1 MGQRNEWAGQC
12 GEGATGPSC
21 PPAGLLAMRPESGLG
36 LRARSKAGQGKGRE
50 AGLQLYGQW

>member
-1 MGQRNEWAGQC
+1 MGKSNAWAGQC

-21 PPAGLLAMRPESGLG
+21 PPAGLLAMRPESGPG

-50 AGLQLYGQW
+50 AGLQLYGQ